1 MENIG
6 QNTIIANRILLVKE
20 SNEMTG
26 WNDALAKIIREV
38 HGSLEKTWKEVNASD
53 KGIEQISDEQY
64 LTDAEVY
71 HELSK

>member
-53 KGIEQISDEQY
+53 KGIE
-64 LTDAEVY
+64 
-71 HELSK
+71 